1 MHTLNLNLDSMRN
14 PRFAKETTSCTHGE
28 RVSGSGERR
37 EYVHHTTDR
46 KEAEQLI
53 AAISVKINVRNQSLS
68 PNLSAISR
76 GAWRFWDERMQK
88 KCHESFHITSNC
100 G

>member
-14 PRFAKETTSCTHGE
+14 PRFAKETTSYTHGE
-28 RVSGSGERR
+28 RVRGSKEK
-37 EYVHHTTDR
+37 EYVHHTTHR

-68 PNLSAISR
+68 PN
-76 GAWRFWDERMQK
+76 
-88 KCHESFHITSNC
+88 
-100 G
+100 